1 MKNKTALSLLASLIT
16 MSSLYAGENNTSSFE
31 CKTQEDHKVSDY
43 VLTHCTA
50 LQSNPNSIISID
62 KHRIAIADCNE
73 KTITIYRPDDD
84 SIEKIIK
91 TTVSPRKIFSF
102 CDNKI
107 LVQDRSCHSLNLST
121 HTLSLIQNN
130 PGGMAKNIIPLDND
144 RLLFLLES
152 GKMYIYKLSNQQ
164 KTVIERDRA
173 TLISNINPNGLEYLD
188 KDKLKLKYDITT
200 GKKLLGTPNKPYPFV
215 TEYHSLERFED
226 NDHSESALRLLNAL
240 LYIGWPNIPIANLSS
255 SQTVYYHNRTADHPY
270 YHHLKVLDQPGPL
283 SDGSLPACR
292 QSIINL
298 PPHHHVLDLCA
309 TPKSPTIF
317 YTLTRKDFSQ
327 TFLMRYFP
335 WTGRFLGHNQISLL
349 TYSCNRQP
357 IPSSQ
362 YSTATKICAGAS
374 LALGCWSALRW
385 YTGIASPRELRL
397 TGTAS
402 FLSAATACMLMAKT
416 VPLKY

>member
-107 LVQDRSCHSLNLST
+107 LVQDGSCYSLNLFS

-130 PGGMAKNIIPLDND
+130 PGGMAKNIIPLDDD
-144 RLLFLLES
+144 RLLFLLEL

-164 KTVIERDRA
+164 KTVIDDCA
-173 TLISNINPNGLEYLD
+173 HLIVNASNNLIEYLSISGVKYLYNFITNVQLMGHRDDYSPCVPNPYLPTFPD
-188 KDKLKLKYDITT
+188 KD
-200 GKKLLGTPNKPYPFV
+200 
-215 TEYHSLERFED
+215 HAQ
-226 NDHSESALRLLNAL
+226 SAPRLLNGSTNYHL
-240 LYIGWPNIPIANLSS
+240 PTHMSPNRS
-255 SQTVYYHNRTADHPY
+255 VYYHTRTVESPY
-270 YHHLKVLDQPGPL
+270 YRCLKVLDQPDPL
-283 SDGSLPACR
+283 SDGSLSACR

-335 WTGRFLGHNQISLL
+335 RTGRFLGHNQISLL

-357 IPSSQ
+357 ISSSQ
-362 YSTATKICAGAS
+362 YSTTTKICASAS

-402 FLSAATACMLMAKT
+402 FLSAATACMLMTKT